1 MRASASART
10 IAGNGNDSTG
20 KRPLLRPA
28 SIGVPLALLIVYALG
43 WLAAVQQQGIESI
56 TRQTDFI
63 ATHTGAL
70 IIEQGNGPL
79 LYDLDAQRAA
89 QRVLVAPY
97 IGPAGGP
104 APHASGKWL
113 SYIHP
118 PWEAVLFAPLAQLPV
133 PVLFAG
139 WSLLMLTALGFALRV
154 MHGALPMPGHALPV
168 VVIALCTYQPV
179 ARSFMLGQG
188 SPLVLLGLC
197 GAYAA
202 LKRNA
207 PVWAAACLL
216 PVTIKPQAL
225 MPVLLFLLLHHHWKT
240 LMGFGALL
248 GTACVACMPL
258 LGVDWPL
265 RYLSMLSTIA
275 DSPQAGVHPEI
286 MPNWRGLATG
296 LFGGWAPGLVV
307 PAFLLLG
314 LLTLGLVAWCAVRV
328 PATASTKPS
337 VRSGSEGLAADCN
350 LDPNHNAYRPGHD
363 LLWALVGVSA
373 VLTSPHLNPHDLT
386 LLLLPAWIIA
396 AYATSGLWQAR
407 TSAFWLLVLWAGYAI
422 IPLTFYASMDL
433 GWPARTV
440 ITVFP
445 IVAVMGMAAVQLAR
459 QIAHTRRGRSPAP
472 VPMGAPP

>member
-1 MRASASART
+1 
-10 IAGNGNDSTG
+10 
-20 KRPLLRPA
+20 
-28 SIGVPLALLIVYALG
+28 
-43 WLAAVQQQGIESI
+43 
-56 TRQTDFI
+56 
-63 ATHTGAL
+63 
-70 IIEQGNGPL
+70 
-79 LYDLDAQRAA
+79 
-89 QRVLVAPY
+89 
-97 IGPAGGP
+97 
-104 APHASGKWL
+104 
-113 SYIHP
+113 
-118 PWEAVLFAPLAQLPV
+118 
-133 PVLFAG
+133 
-139 WSLLMLTALGFALRV
+139 
-154 MHGALPMPGHALPV
+154 
-168 VVIALCTYQPV
+168 
-179 ARSFMLGQG
+179 
-188 SPLVLLGLC
+188 
-197 GAYAA
+197 
-202 LKRNA
+202 
-207 PVWAAACLL
+207 
-216 PVTIKPQAL
+216 
-225 MPVLLFLLLHHHWKT
+225 
-240 LMGFGALL
+240 
-248 GTACVACMPL
+248 MPL